1 MSNTIQFTDANFQ
14 SEVLDSDQP
23 VLVDFWAAW
32 CGPCRLVGPTIEELA
47 HEYDGT
53 VKVGKLN
60 VDENPQSAG
69 GFGINSI
76 PAVLPKNRPAS
87 GESFAIAGH
96 SRRFRGTAPA
106 RRRVAV
112 GCVDLEMSGHRTSF
126 LITRNLMVLRRHLAC
141 SRYLVPRLI
150 PRILF

>member
-1 MSNTIQFTDANFQ
+1 MSNPIQFTDANFQ

-32 CGPCRLVGPTIEELA
+32 CGPCRAVGPTIEELA

-69 GFGINSI
+69 GFGISSI
-76 PAVLPKNRPAS
+76 PAVLLFKDGKVVETLVGVQPKKRYEAAL
-87 GESFAIAGH
+87 GQ
-96 SRRFRGTAPA
+96 
-106 RRRVAV
+106 VA
-112 GCVDLEMSGHRTSF
+112 
-126 LITRNLMVLRRHLAC
+126 A
-141 SRYLVPRLI
+141 
-150 PRILF
+150 